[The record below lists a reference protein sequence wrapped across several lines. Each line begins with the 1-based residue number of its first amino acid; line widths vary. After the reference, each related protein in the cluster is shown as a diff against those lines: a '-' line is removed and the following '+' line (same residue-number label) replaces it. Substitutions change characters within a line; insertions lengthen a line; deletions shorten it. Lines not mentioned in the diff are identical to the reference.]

1 MTLEDVDKDE
11 LAQMINFHKNKNSPG
26 YRVTV
31 SALWGPSVMNCNGT
45 AYVMIIGTDYANY
58 QKRMPWLNKFHQLT
72 SWDDNALVKT
82 QIIALISE
90 GLDLKLL
97 ELIDYFGASKEQ
109 RAQRIVLV

>member
-1 MTLEDVDKDE
+1 MTLENVDNDE
-11 LAQMINFHKNKNSPG
+11 LARMINFHKKKDFPG
-26 YRVTV
+26 HRVTI
-31 SALWGPSVMNCNGT
+31 SALWGPSVMKCNGT

-58 QKRMPWLNKFHQLT
+58 QKRVPWINKFHLLT

-109 RAQRIVLV
+109 RTQRIVLI